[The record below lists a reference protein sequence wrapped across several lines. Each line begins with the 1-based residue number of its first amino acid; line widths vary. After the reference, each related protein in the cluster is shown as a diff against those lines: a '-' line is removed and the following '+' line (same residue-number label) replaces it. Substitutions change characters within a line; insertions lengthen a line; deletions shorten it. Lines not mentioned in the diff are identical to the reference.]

1 MTYLQIINAVMRRL
15 RETEVTDVNAT
26 DYSKLIGEYVNSVKK
41 EVEAAWDWNALRTTL
56 TLNTT
61 TGIFNYTLLGS
72 GSRFRVSDVV
82 NDTSNYMLQQKGA
95 KWMNQR
101 FLTVDTQLSTPS
113 FYSFNGVDT
122 NLDSKVDLY
131 PVPDGVYVLRFN
143 VTIPQDD
150 LEANTDTL
158 QIPSEPIIQGAL
170 ARAISERGEDGGRLS
185 NDQYLLYRS
194 AMADEIAI
202 EAGRFSDE
210 TIWYSV

>member
-95 KWMNQR
+95 QWMNQR

-150 LEANTDTL
+150 LAENTDTL

>member
-1 MTYLQIINAVMRRL
+1 MTYLQIINAVLRRL
-15 RETEVTDVNAT
+15 RETEVTDVDET

-56 TLNTT
+56 TLNTVAST
-61 TGIFNYTLLGS
+61 FNYTLIGS

-82 NDTSNYMLQQKGA
+82 NDTSNYMMQPRSAQ
-95 KWMNQR
+95 WMNQR
-101 FLTVDTQLSTPS
+101 FLTVDQQLSTPS
-113 FYSFNGVDT
+113 FYSFNGVDS
-122 NLDSKVDLY
+122 NQDSAVDLY
-131 PVPDGVYVLRFN
+131 PIPDGVYTLRFN

-150 LEANTDTL
+150 LVANADTL
-158 QIPSEPIIQGAL
+158 LIPSEPVIQGTL

-194 AMADEIAI
+194 ALADEIAI

-210 TIWYSV
+210 TIWYTV

>member
-1 MTYLQIINAVMRRL
+1 MTYLQIINAVLRRL
-15 RETEVTDVNAT
+15 RETEVTDVNET

-41 EVEAAWDWNALRTTL
+41 EVEAAWNWNALRTTL
-56 TLNTT
+56 TLNTED
-61 TGIFNYTLLGS
+61 GVFNYTLLGS

-95 KWMNQR
+95 AWMNQR

-113 FYSFNGVDT
+113 FYSFNGVDS

-131 PVPDGVYVLRFN
+131 PVPDGVYTLRFN

-150 LEANTDTL
+150 LADNTDTL
-158 QIPSEPIIQGAL
+158 QIPSEPVIQGTL

-185 NDQYLLYRS
+185 NDQYILYRS

-210 TIWYSV
+210 TVWYPV

>member
-1 MTYLQIINAVMRRL
+1 MTYLQIINAVLRRL
-15 RETEVTDVNAT
+15 RETEVTDVNET

-61 TGIFNYTLLGS
+61 SGIFNYTLLGS

-95 KWMNQR
+95 AWMNQR
-101 FLTVDTQLSTPS
+101 FLTVDTQRSTPS
-113 FYSFNGVDT
+113 FYSFNGVDS
-122 NLDSKVDLY
+122 NLDSAVDLY
-131 PVPDGVYVLRFN
+131 PVPDGVYTLRFN

-150 LEANTDTL
+150 LADNSDTL
-158 QIPSEPIIQGAL
+158 QIPSEPVIQGTL

-185 NDQYLLYRS
+185 NDQYILYRS

-210 TIWYSV
+210 TVWYPV

>member
-1 MTYLQIINAVMRRL
+1 MTYLQIINAVLRRL
-15 RETEVTDVNAT
+15 RETEVTDVNET

-56 TLNTT
+56 TLNTED
-61 TGIFNYTLLGS
+61 GVFNYTLLGS

-95 KWMNQR
+95 AWMNRR
-101 FLTVDTQLSTPS
+101 FLTVDTQRSTPS
-113 FYSFNGVDT
+113 FYSFNGVDS
-122 NLDSKVDLY
+122 NLDSAVDLY
-131 PVPDGVYVLRFN
+131 PVPDGVYTLRFN

-150 LEANTDTL
+150 LADNTDTL
-158 QIPSEPIIQGAL
+158 QIPSEPVIQGTL

-185 NDQYLLYRS
+185 NDQYILYRS

-210 TIWYSV
+210 TVWYPV

>member
-1 MTYLQIINAVMRRL
+1 MTYLQIINAVLRRL
-15 RETEVTDVNAT
+15 RETEVTDVNET

-61 TGIFNYTLLGS
+61 SGIFNYTLLGS

-95 KWMNQR
+95 AWMNQR
-101 FLTVDTQLSTPS
+101 FLTVDTQRSTPS
-113 FYSFNGVDT
+113 FYSFNGVDS
-122 NLDSKVDLY
+122 NLDSAVDLY
-131 PVPDGVYVLRFN
+131 PVPDGVYTLRFN

-150 LEANTDTL
+150 LADNTDTL
-158 QIPSEPIIQGAL
+158 QIPSEPVIQGTL

-185 NDQYLLYRS
+185 NDQYILYRS

-210 TIWYSV
+210 TVWYPV

>member
-1 MTYLQIINAVMRRL
+1 MTYLQIINAVLRRL
-15 RETEVTDVNAT
+15 RETEVTDVNET

-61 TGIFNYTLLGS
+61 SGIFNYTLLGS

-95 KWMNQR
+95 AWMNQR

-113 FYSFNGVDT
+113 FYSFNGVDS

-131 PVPDGVYVLRFN
+131 PVPDGVYTLRFN

-150 LEANTDTL
+150 LADNTDTL
-158 QIPSEPIIQGAL
+158 QIPSEPVIQGTL

-185 NDQYLLYRS
+185 NDQYTLYRS

-210 TIWYSV
+210 TVWYPV

>member
-1 MTYLQIINAVMRRL
+1 MTYLEIINAVLRRL
-15 RETEVTDVNAT
+15 RETEVTDVNET

-61 TGIFNYTLLGS
+61 SGIFNYTLLGS

-82 NDTSNYMLQQKGA
+82 NDTSNYMLKQKGA
-95 KWMNQR
+95 QWMNQR

-113 FYSFNGVDT
+113 FYSFNGVDS

-131 PVPDGVYVLRFN
+131 PVPDGVYTLRFN

-150 LEANTDTL
+150 LVDNTDAL

-185 NDQYLLYRS
+185 NDQYMLYRN

>member
-1 MTYLQIINAVMRRL
+1 MTYLEIINAVLRRL
-15 RETEVTDVNAT
+15 RETEVTDVNET

-41 EVEAAWDWNALRTTL
+41 EVEVAWDWNALRTTL

-61 TGIFNYTLLGS
+61 TGVFNYTLLGS

-82 NDTSNYMLQQKGA
+82 NDTSNYMLQQKGSA
-95 KWMNQR
+95 WMNRR
-101 FLTVDTQLSTPS
+101 FLTVDTQRSTPS
-113 FYSFNGVDT
+113 FYSFNGVDS
-122 NLDSKVDLY
+122 NLDSAVDLY
-131 PVPDGVYVLRFN
+131 PVPDGVYTLRFN

-150 LEANTDTL
+150 LADNTDTL
-158 QIPSEPIIQGAL
+158 QIPSEPVIQGTL

-185 NDQYLLYRS
+185 NDQYILYRS

-210 TIWYSV
+210 TVWYPV

>member
-15 RETEVTDVNAT
+15 REAEVTDVNET

-95 KWMNQR
+95 TWMNQR

-158 QIPSEPIIQGAL
+158 QIPYEPIVQGAL

-194 AMADEIAI
+194 ALSDEIAI

>member
-1 MTYLQIINAVMRRL
+1 MTYLEIINAVLRRL
-15 RETEVTDVNAT
+15 RETEVTDVNET

-41 EVEAAWDWNALRTTL
+41 EVESAWDWNALRTTL

-61 TGIFNYTLLGS
+61 SGIFNYTLLGS

-95 KWMNQR
+95 QWMNQR

-113 FYSFNGVDT
+113 FYSFNGVDS

-131 PVPDGVYVLRFN
+131 PVPDGVYTLRFN

-150 LEANTDTL
+150 LVDNTDSL
-158 QIPSEPIIQGAL
+158 QIPSEPVIQGTL

-185 NDQYLLYRS
+185 NDQYMLYRS

-202 EAGRFSDE
+202 EAGRFGDE

>member
-1 MTYLQIINAVMRRL
+1 MTYLQIINAVLRRL
-15 RETEVTDVNAT
+15 RETEVTDVNET

-61 TGIFNYTLLGS
+61 ASVFNYTLVGS

-82 NDTSNYMLQQKGA
+82 NDTSNYILQPRGA
-95 KWMNQR
+95 QWMNQR
-101 FLTVDTQLSTPS
+101 FLTVDQQPGNPS
-113 FYSFNGVDT
+113 FYSFNGVGA
-122 NLDSKVDLY
+122 NLDSAVDLY
-131 PVPDGVYVLRFN
+131 PIPDGVYAIRFN

-150 LEANTDTL
+150 LANNTDTL
-158 QIPSEPIIQGAL
+158 QIPSEPVIQGVL

-185 NDQYLLYRS
+185 NDQYAIYRS

-210 TIWYSV
+210 TIWYTV

>member
-1 MTYLQIINAVMRRL
+1 MTYLQIINAVLRRL
-15 RETEVTDVNAT
+15 RETEVTDVNET

-56 TLNTT
+56 TLNTVD
-61 TGIFNYTLLGS
+61 GVFYYTLLGS

-82 NDTSNYMLQQKGA
+82 NDTSNYMLQQKGSA
-95 KWMNQR
+95 WMNRR
-101 FLTVDTQLSTPS
+101 FLTVDTQRSTPS
-113 FYSFNGVDT
+113 FYSFNGVDS
-122 NLDSKVDLY
+122 NLDSAVDLY
-131 PVPDGVYVLRFN
+131 PVPDGVYTLRFN

-150 LEANTDTL
+150 LADNTDTL
-158 QIPSEPIIQGAL
+158 QIPSEPVIQGTL

-185 NDQYLLYRS
+185 NDQYILYRS

-210 TIWYSV
+210 TVWYPV